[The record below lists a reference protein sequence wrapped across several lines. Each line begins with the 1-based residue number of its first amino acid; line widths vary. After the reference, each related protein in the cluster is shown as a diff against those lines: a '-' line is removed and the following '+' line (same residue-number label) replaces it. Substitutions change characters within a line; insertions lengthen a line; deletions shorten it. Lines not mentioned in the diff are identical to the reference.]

1 MRSAASGRYGG
12 AVTLAHD
19 LTGDGPTV
27 LLLHST
33 AGDRRM
39 WEPQVP
45 ALVAAGYRVLRCD
58 LRGFG
63 GTPAPD
69 APYNDADDVTGLL
82 DALAVDRTAVIASSG
97 GGQVAQELAAR
108 DPGRV
113 TALALLCTAMAGH
126 EPSPALQA
134 FFEREDALLAAG
146 DLTAA
151 TELNVH
157 TWLGPH
163 ADEQTRDLARVMQR
177 HAFGIQ
183 SEADVDVEPIEV
195 PYDVA
200 TITAPVLLVS
210 GDHDLPD
217 FREIAVHL
225 AGRLPQ
231 ARHVPLPWAGHLPSM
246 ERPDETNRLLLDF
259 LTATV
264 PPR

>member
-1 MRSAASGRYGG
+1 M
-12 AVTLAHD
+12 TLAYD
-19 LTGDGPTV
+19 VTGDGPTV

-45 ALVAAGYRVLRCD
+45 VLTAAGYQALRCD

-63 GTPAPD
+63 GTPPPD
-69 APYNDADDVTGLL
+69 APYNDADDVARLL
-82 DALAVDRTAVIASSG
+82 DVLAVDRTAVIAASG

-108 DPGRV
+108 DPTLHGF
-113 TALALLCTAMAGH
+113 
-126 EPSPALQA
+126 S
-134 FFEREDALLAAG
+134 AAG
-146 DLTAA
+146 VAQA
-151 TELNVH
+151 
-157 TWLGPH
+157 G
-163 ADEQTRDLARVMQR
+163 
-177 HAFGIQ
+177 
-183 SEADVDVEPIEV
+183 VDVEPIAV
-195 PYDVA
+195 QYDVA
-200 TITAPVLLVS
+200 TITAPVLLMS

-217 FREIAVHL
+217 FRAIAVHL

-259 LTATV
+259 LTATL